1 MGNILSRL
9 VLLPFFNQLLESHMT
24 PKFALKNLHKSFGLK
39 HVLQGVDLEVFPG
52 ESLVIIGGS
61 GTGKS
66 VLLKCLL
73 GLIQADKGSIQMD
86 GQEILKESL
95 VQNEERL
102 QDIGV
107 VFQGSALF
115 DSLTV
120 WENVAFR
127 LIHAQRMDR
136 KEAKTI
142 ALQKLAAVGLSE
154 SVGELSPAEISGG
167 MQRRVALARAIA
179 TQPKILFFDE
189 PTSGLDPIFSS
200 VINGLIRDCVQ
211 DLGATAISIT
221 HDMESARHV
230 GDRIAMLYDG
240 KIIWCGPANEIDESE
255 NPYVQQFIRGLAI
268 GPIQLDTDIRHVA

>member
-1 MGNILSRL
+1 
-9 VLLPFFNQLLESHMT
+9 MT
-24 PKFALKNLHKSFGLK
+24 PKFSLKNLHKSFGHK
-39 HVLQGVDLEVFPG
+39 HVLQGIDLEVRPG

-73 GLIQADKGSIQMD
+73 GLIKADSGSIEMD
-86 GQEILKESL
+86 GQEILKESFI
-95 VQNEERL
+95 QNEERL

-115 DSLTV
+115 DSLKV

-136 KEAKTI
+136 KRAKEI
-142 ALQKLAAVGLSE
+142 ALQKLAGVGLNE
-154 SVGELSPAEISGG
+154 TVGELSPAEISGG

-179 TQPKILFFDE
+179 TQPKVLFFDE

-200 VINGLIRDCVQ
+200 VINGLIRACVQ

-221 HDMESARHV
+221 HDMKSARHV
-230 GDRIAMLYDG
+230 GDRIAMLFDG
-240 KIIWCGPANEIDESE
+240 KIIWCGLADEIDESE
-255 NPYVQQFIRGLAI
+255 NPYVQQFIKGLPK
-268 GPIQLDTDIRHVA
+268 GPIHLETDIRHVA

>member
-1 MGNILSRL
+1 
-9 VLLPFFNQLLESHMT
+9 MT
-24 PKFALKNLHKSFGLK
+24 PKFTIKNLKKSFGHK

-52 ESLVIIGGS
+52 ESMVIIGGS

-73 GLIQADKGSIQMD
+73 GLIHPDAGSIKMD
-86 GQEILKESL
+86 HQEVRKESPA
-95 VQNEERL
+95 QNEERL
-102 QDIGV
+102 KDIGV

-127 LIHAQRMDR
+127 LIHAQHMDR
-136 KEAKTI
+136 KEAKQI

-154 SVGELSPAEISGG
+154 SVAELSPAEISGG

-179 TQPKILFFDE
+179 TQPHILFFDE

-200 VINGLIRDCVQ
+200 VINDLIRRCVQ
-211 DLGATAISIT
+211 DLGATAITIT
-221 HDMESARHV
+221 HDMNSARHI

-240 KIIWCGPANEIDESE
+240 KIVWCGPAQDIDSCD
-255 NPYVQQFIRGLAI
+255 NPYVQQFIRGLPT
-268 GPIQLDTDIRHVA
+268 GPIQLETDIRHVA